1 MSAMDTPAS
10 PRPAAPVPLLSLLE
24 TRVLGVL
31 IEKQRT
37 VPDSYPLTPNAL
49 VSGCN
54 QKTSRNPVLEVSD
67 AQAQAALDSLKGY
80 HLVGESSGGR
90 TFRYEHNAARVL
102 HLPSQSVI
110 LLAVLMLRG
119 PQTAGELRIAC
130 DRMHNFADISSVEGF
145 LNELAE
151 RPAGALVV
159 KLARLPGARESR
171 WAHLLSGAPAE
182 EAAGAETAGPSAGRA
197 DFSLGEMGALKANV
211 LRLEAEVGAL
221 RALLSRVCSELG
233 IDATAALAQPV
244 ASSDAPHMA
253 PPDVPASATSA
264 G

>member
-1 MSAMDTPAS
+1 MPSTLPT
-10 PRPAAPVPLLSLLE
+10 LSLLE

-31 IEKQRT
+31 AEKQRT
-37 VPDSYPLTPNAL
+37 VPDSYPLTLNAL

-67 AQAQAALDSLKGY
+67 AEAQAALDSLKGY
-80 HLVGESSGGR
+80 SLVSETSGGR
-90 TFRYEHNAARVL
+90 SFRYAHNADRVL

-110 LLAVLMLRG
+110 LLTVLMLRG

-145 LNELAE
+145 LDEMAE

-182 EAAGAETAGPSAGRA
+182 AAAGPEPMSADA
-197 DFSLGEMGALKANV
+197 DVSLGEVAALKAN
-211 LRLEAEVGAL
+211 LARLEAEVADLKAL
-221 RALLSRVCSELG
+221 VARVCSELG
-233 IDATAALAQPV
+233 I
-244 ASSDAPHMA
+244 
-253 PPDVPASATSA
+253 TSPL
-264 G
+264 